1 MEAQD
6 PWAEAEARLAGEL
19 STMTGDEY
27 VVLGEP
33 APPAGEPQG
42 LLRRRPAPPP
52 HRFVQFL
59 RDDEVL
65 YGECVGATLFGGE
78 WELDAAGHERVRAL
92 GWLAPGD
99 PDPTGTQPAIAHY
112 WCTVPRERAAD
123 LAARGVGALRV
134 LGVDPGALDWE
145 HERR

>member
-1 MEAQD
+1 MAQD
-6 PWAEAEARLAGEL
+6 VWAAPQATLAELL
-19 STMTGDEY
+19 TTMTGDEY

-42 LLRRRPAPPP
+42 LLRRRAAPPP

-59 RDDEVL
+59 RDDEEL

-78 WELDAAGHERVRAL
+78 WELGEADHQRVRAL

-99 PDPTGTQPAIAHY
+99 PDPSGTQPAVAHY
-112 WCTVPRERAAD
+112 WCTVPRGDAAE
-123 LAARGVGALRV
+123 LAARGIGALQV
-134 LGVDPGALDWE
+134 MGVDPAALDWE
-145 HERR
+145 HQRR